1 MYNITRLN
9 LCNLDRE
16 LVFLFLQLV
25 PFSVKFKFLYYAF
38 LSFHFTLAEDQMVLR
53 GVDHIVFRGADGGA
67 VVANRI

>member
-16 LVFLFLQLV
+16 LVSLFLQLV

-38 LSFHFTLAEDQMVLR
+38 LSFHFALVENQMILR
-53 GVDHIVFRGADGGA
+53 GVDHIVFRRMGE
-67 VVANRI
+67 

>member
-25 PFSVKFKFLYYAF
+25 PFSVKFKFLYYAS
-38 LSFHFTLAEDQMVLR
+38 LSFYFTLVEDQMILR
-53 GVDHIVFRGADGGA
+53 GVDHIVFRGGGWGSS
-67 VVANRI
+67 RR